1 MKQTLLR
8 YLPNIITSLRLA
20 AVPPVALLLWFGEYD
35 SALFVFAFAGVSD
48 GVDGYLARRFQWESH
63 WGAVMDPLADKLLM
77 VTTASVLVFKGLLP
91 LWLFVLIMG
100 RDVMLVG
107 GAGLYRWWFGP
118 FDVQPSVLGK
128 ISTFIQI
135 LLILSLLVH
144 VATGLMS
151 DEQIRFMIWMCAAA
165 TILSGAHYLFVW
177 VRKAINE

>member
-8 YLPNIITSLRLA
+8 YLPNIITSLRLV

-35 SALFVFAFAGVSD
+35 SALILFALAGVSD
-48 GVDGYLARRFQWESH
+48 GVDGYLARRFNWKSH
-63 WGAVMDPLADKLLM
+63 WGAVMDPLADKLLL
-77 VTTASVLVFKGLLP
+77 VTTAAVLVFKGLLP
-91 LWLFVLIMG
+91 FWLFVLIMG

-107 GAGLYRWWFGP
+107 GAALYRWWFGP
-118 FDVQPSVLGK
+118 FDVQPSLLGK
-128 ISTFIQI
+128 LSTFIQV

-151 DEQIRFMIWMCAAA
+151 DEQIRFMIFTCA
-165 TILSGAHYLFVW
+165 TVTVLSGAHYLFVW